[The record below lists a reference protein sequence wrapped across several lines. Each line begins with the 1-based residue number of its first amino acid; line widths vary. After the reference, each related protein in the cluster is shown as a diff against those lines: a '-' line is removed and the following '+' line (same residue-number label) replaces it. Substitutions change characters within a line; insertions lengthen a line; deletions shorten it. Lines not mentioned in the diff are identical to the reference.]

1 MFLQPTRSRPAAEN
15 LSAVAKAVG
24 LEPRSRVHPTALQD
38 RIQFVAR
45 STRDLDRGDGFDLI
59 TACDCVHDFSA
70 PHRTLGEIARVAEA
84 GGDALRCGNQRG
96 RSIQLRRC
104 ITASACSIT

>member
-1 MFLQPTRSRPAAEN
+1 
-15 LSAVAKAVG
+15 VG
-24 LEPRSRVHPTALQD
+24 LEPDPESIRQAREAAAKEGLQH

-70 PHRTLGEIARVAEA
+70 PHRTLGELRALLKPEGTLFVVEPRLEDNLHPIAAMYY
-84 GGDALRCGNQRG
+84 GFSLFHCLGQLQWQR
-96 RSIQLRRC
+96 S
-104 ITASACSIT
+104 T